1 MKISTIFLLALIL
14 PSCSDQMDTGQLI
27 LEEIDIKEI
36 VDFQVNQT
44 LLSALTKTAQSMMK
58 PESQVKP

>member
-1 MKISTIFLLALIL
+1 MKIATIFLLALIL

-27 LEEIDIKEI
+27 LEDIDIKEI
-36 VDFQVNQT
+36 VDFQVNQI
-44 LLSALTKTAQSMMK
+44 LLRALTKTAQSMMK